1 MILTKEQRLAIA
13 KKYTELYSDMSMEN
27 ILNGALHDEIQYIY
41 AKCGGWDAKK
51 EVLLKE
57 FQKAVEAYTL
67 DGFNINQSIFN
78 RISHYLKESPPP
90 GRYDN
95 NDCVSY
101 FGVYYDGRLTR
112 EIRRSGWYEI
122 DPLFP

>member
-13 KKYTELYSDMSMEN
+13 MKYTELCSDMTMESL
-27 ILNGALHDEIQYIY
+27 LNGALHDELLYIY
-41 AKCGGWDAKK
+41 VKCGGWDAKK

-67 DGFNINQSIFN
+67 DGFNINQSVFN

-90 GRYDN
+90 GHFDL

-101 FGVYYDGRLTR
+101 FGVYYDGRPTKELR
-112 EIRRSGWYEI
+112 KSGRYI
-122 DPLFP
+122 IKPLFP